1 MFICVCEVHLFCK
14 KLQDFQVS
22 LLHIQLFQVLHLWAP
37 SIRLPN
43 TTIIFHRSQG
53 LAWGFQPTHLQEVQE
68 FEVDDLPPREEA
80 LDPWIPDSESN
91 GGRYRKNW
99 PPQRVEIYGELGD
112 ISSILTLIH
121 SKVGY
126 IYIYLLKSFAFT
138 QIHDMFFAHILLVW
152 WISRRRKS
160 KISPQKNGGSV
171 FTWTTGVSFHPT
183 WGVLK
188 SRCSL
193 SFYENFWILGI
204 PLTRPDLEFKMRKEC
219 TLHSDQ
225 QILMPCCDCPENST
239 RLKNIWMYWFWKF
252 KDELYSYTYTY
263 ITYVNSK

>member
-1 MFICVCEVHLFCK
+1 M
-14 KLQDFQVS
+14 
-22 LLHIQLFQVLHLWAP
+22 
-37 SIRLPN
+37 
-43 TTIIFHRSQG
+43 IFHQG
-53 LAWGFQPTHLQEVQE
+53 K
-68 FEVDDLPPREEA
+68 R
-80 LDPWIPDSESN
+80 PWILGSRIPNQMADGIAKIDLHKGLKYMESW
-91 GGRYRKNW
+91 GTFLQFW
-99 PPQRVEIYGELGD
+99 PWFTQKLV
-112 ISSILTLIH
+112 
-121 SKVGY
+121 